1 MAATSTTENWDAAW
15 TLTARSKRKRLS
27 DNISDSYPTIGR
39 FRKSGIVEV
48 ESGGKEIQED
58 LMYALNASEWFD
70 GYDNLNTDAVDGITA
85 AFYLFRY
92 NATPVTISM
101 TEEQENKK
109 SDKAVKL
116 ITAKLSQS
124 MTTSYDTMNAALHGA
139 QAGKSI
145 IGLQDICATSA
156 GTTLGGINSTTET
169 WWENGRQD
177 YAASV
182 GGTPVGHFNAKTGD
196 LYNGVVEM
204 GNLWNKVSEGNDKPD
219 LILTSFNVGGDYE
232 DIFEGTGFYRFSS
245 GKPGVDG
252 RDPTFRGVPLIMDRD
267 CAGSADAHVLYML
280 QTKYLKFKIQS
291 GLNFSKTPFRE
302 PANQLAK
309 VAFVV
314 VGCQL
319 VTNNRRRQGVL
330 HTIHTSA

>member
-1 MAATSTTENWDAAW
+1 MAASSTAENWDAAW
-15 TLTARSKRKRLS
+15 TLTARAKRKRLS
-27 DNISDSYPTIGR
+27 DNISDSYPTVGK

-58 LMYALNASEWFD
+58 LMYSLNASEWFD

-124 MTTSYDTMNAALHGA
+124 MTTSFDTINAALHGA

-145 IGLQDICATSA
+145 IGLQDICATST
-156 GTTLGGINSTTET
+156 GTTLGGINSTTES
-169 WWENGRQD
+169 WWENGKVN
-177 YAASV
+177 YNSA
-182 GGTPVGHFNAKTGD
+182 GGSTNNFNAKVSSQD
-196 LYNGVVEM
+196 LYNGVVQM
-204 GNLWNKVSEGNDKPD
+204 GNLWNTVAEGNDKPD

-232 DIFEGTGFYRFSS
+232 DIFEGTGFYRFTS

-267 CAGSADAHVLYML
+267 CAGSSGAHVLYML

-319 VTNNRRRQGVL
+319 VTNNRRRQGTL
-330 HTIHTSA
+330 HTITTSA

>member
-1 MAATSTTENWDAAW
+1 MASTSTTETWDAAW
-15 TLTARSKRKRLS
+15 TLTLRAHRKRLT
-27 DNISDSYPTIGR
+27 DNFFDSYPTLNSLRQGNAL
-39 FRKSGIVEV
+39 EV

-58 LMYALNASEWFD
+58 LLYGGNTAEFFS
-70 GYDNLNTDAVDGITA
+70 GYDVLNTDSVDGITA
-85 AFYLFRY
+85 AFFPWRY
-92 NATPVTISM
+92 CAVPITISM

-124 MTTSYDTMNAALHGA
+124 MPTSFDTMNAALHGA

-145 IGLQDICATSA
+145 IGLQDICASSA

-169 WWENGRQD
+169 WWENGKTN
-177 YAASV
+177 YNSA
-182 GGTPVGHFNAKTGD
+182 GGSTNNFNAKVSSTD
-196 LYNGVVEM
+196 MYNGVVQM
-204 GNLWNKVSEGNDKPD
+204 GNLWNTVSEGNDKPD

-232 DIFEGTGFYRFSS
+232 DIFEGTGFYRFTS

-267 CAGSADAHVLYML
+267 CAGSAGAHVLYML

-330 HTIHTSA
+330 HTITTSA

>member
-116 ITAKLSQS
+116 ITAKLSPEHDHLVRYHERRVARRTGWQVH
-124 MTTSYDTMNAALHGA
+124 YWL
-139 QAGKSI
+139 AGH
-145 IGLQDICATSA
+145 LRD
-156 GTTLGGINSTTET
+156 
-169 WWENGRQD
+169 
-177 YAASV
+177 
-182 GGTPVGHFNAKTGD
+182 FN
-196 LYNGVVEM
+196 
-204 GNLWNKVSEGNDKPD
+204 WNHV
-219 LILTSFNVGGDYE
+219 
-232 DIFEGTGFYRFSS
+232 
-245 GKPGVDG
+245 G
-252 RDPTFRGVPLIMDRD
+252 RD
-267 CAGSADAHVLYML
+267 
-280 QTKYLKFKIQS
+280 
-291 GLNFSKTPFRE
+291 
-302 PANQLAK
+302 
-309 VAFVV
+309 
-314 VGCQL
+314 
-319 VTNNRRRQGVL
+319 
-330 HTIHTSA
+330 

>member
-27 DNISDSYPTIGR
+27 DNISDSYPTIVR
-39 FRKSGIVEV
+39 FRKSGIVEG

-124 MTTSYDTMNAALHGA
+124 MTTSFDTMNAALHGA

-145 IGLQDICATSA
+145 IGLQDICATST
-156 GTTLGGINSTTET
+156 GTTLGGINSATES
-169 WWENGRQD
+169 WWENGKQD
-177 YAASV
+177 YNVSPTSTNAFNVASS
-182 GGTPVGHFNAKTGD
+182 GD
-196 LYNGVVEM
+196 LYNGITRM
-204 GNLWNKVSEGNDKPD
+204 GDLWNKVSEGNDKPD

-232 DIFEGTGFYRFSS
+232 DVFEGTGFYRFTS

-267 CAGSADAHVLYML
+267 CAGSSDAHILYML

-302 PANQLAK
+302 PSNQLAK

-330 HTIHTSA
+330 HSITTSA

>member
-1 MAATSTTENWDAAW
+1 MAASSTTETWDAAW
-15 TLTARSKRKRLS
+15 TLTARAKRKRMS

-124 MTTSYDTMNAALHGA
+124 MTTSFDTMNAALHGA

-145 IGLQDICATSA
+145 IGLQDICATST
-156 GTTLGGINSTTET
+156 GTTLGGINSTTES
-169 WWENGRQD
+169 WWENGKVD
-177 YAASV
+177 YNVSPTSTNAFNVASS
-182 GGTPVGHFNAKTGD
+182 GD
-196 LYNGVVEM
+196 LYNGITRM
-204 GNLWNKVSEGNDKPD
+204 GDLWNKVSEGNDKPD

-232 DIFEGTGFYRFSS
+232 DVFEGTGFYRFTS

-267 CAGSADAHVLYML
+267 CAGSGGAHVLYML

-302 PANQLAK
+302 PSNQLAK

-330 HTIHTSA
+330 HSITTSA